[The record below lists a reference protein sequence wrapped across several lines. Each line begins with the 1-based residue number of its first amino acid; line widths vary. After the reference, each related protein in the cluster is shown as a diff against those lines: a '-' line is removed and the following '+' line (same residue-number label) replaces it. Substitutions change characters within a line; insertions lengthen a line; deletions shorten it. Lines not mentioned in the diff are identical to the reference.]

1 MVIHPCGKKYI
12 LRIVLLIAIINF
24 LAWYYIPITF
34 INVIISILSFFLFCG
49 VAQFFRYPNRPLIPV
64 KNQIISP
71 ADGTICA
78 ISNYKEEEI
87 LKKDTLRVS
96 IFMSPLNV
104 HINWIPIGGKVT
116 FLKHKKGKFNAAFK
130 DKASEEN
137 ERFSTVTE
145 LEDGRQ
151 ILTNQIAGA
160 LARRVLNYLKIGQ
173 QVETGEEMGFIR
185 LGSRVDMYLPTNTQ
199 ISVKI
204 GDSVRGRETVIGTIV
219 ESGKND

>member
-1 MVIHPCGKKYI
+1 MGIHPCGKKYI

-24 LAWYYIPITF
+24 LVWYYIPITVV
-34 INVIISILSFFLFCG
+34 NVIISILSFFLLCG
-49 VAQFFRYPNRPLIPV
+49 VTQFFRYPNRPLIPE

-78 ISNYKEEEI
+78 IDNYKEENI

-104 HINWIPIGGKVT
+104 HINWIPIGGKIT

-145 LEDGRQ
+145 LEDGRK

-173 QVETGEEMGFIR
+173 IVETGEEMGFIR
-185 LGSRVDMYLPTNTQ
+185 LGSRVDIYLPTDTKLS
-199 ISVKI
+199 IKI
-204 GDSVRGRETVIGTIV
+204 GDSVRGRETVIGTIT
-219 ESGKND
+219 ESGKK

>member
-1 MVIHPCGKKYI
+1 MGIHPCGKKYI
-12 LRIVLLIAIINF
+12 LRICLLIAIINF
-24 LAWYYIPITF
+24 LFWYFITIIV
-34 INVIISILSFFLFCG
+34 INIIISIFSFFLFC
-49 VAQFFRYPNRPLIPV
+49 AITQFFRYPNRPLIPK

-78 ISNYKEEEI
+78 IDKYKERNI

-137 ERFSTVTE
+137 EKFSTVTE

-173 QVETGEEMGFIR
+173 IVETGEEMGFIR
-185 LGSRVDMYLPTNTQ
+185 LGSRVDIYLPTDTQ
-199 ISVKI
+199 LSVKI
-204 GDSVRGRETVIGTIV
+204 GDSVKGRETVIGTITDSV
-219 ESGKND
+219 NK